1 MFNKE
6 KSSAAAERPGN
17 SATLIA
23 AGTTVKG
30 DVHSSHDLRIDGCI
44 QGNVSSTSKIVVGA
58 TGTVEGNIEGVQADI
73 AGRVQGN
80 ISVKELL
87 QLRANSTV
95 DGNISA
101 DKLQID
107 ASATFNGEC
116 RMGSKAHVV
125 SFDRAEDQVAV
136 QGL

>member
-6 KSSAAAERPGN
+6 KSSASAERLGN

-23 AGTTVKG
+23 AGTTVNG
-30 DVHSSHDLRIDGCI
+30 EIHSDHDLRIDGCI

-58 TGTVEGNIEGVQADI
+58 TGSVEGNIEGIQADV

-80 ISVKELL
+80 ISVNELL

-95 DGNISA
+95 EGNISA

-107 ASATFNGEC
+107 ASASFNGEC
-116 RMGSKAHVV
+116 RMGSKAHIV
-125 SFDRAEDQVAV
+125 SFDRLEEQVAV
-136 QGL
+136 P